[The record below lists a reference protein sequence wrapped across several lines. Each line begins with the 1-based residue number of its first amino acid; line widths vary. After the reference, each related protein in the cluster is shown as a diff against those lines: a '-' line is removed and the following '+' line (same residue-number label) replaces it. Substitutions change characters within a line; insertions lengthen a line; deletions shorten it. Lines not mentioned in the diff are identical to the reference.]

1 MGWVRT
7 RRESKAGL
15 AFVELNDGSCF
26 DNLQLVVPASLPDF
40 PALVARLH
48 PGTSLW
54 AVGNL
59 VASQGGKQPVEVQVE
74 EMGIWGDSDPLAYP
88 IAKQKMSYE
97 HLREVTHLRPRTNT
111 FSALARLRGA
121 LARAVHGFFGDRGFQ
136 WIHTPILTA
145 NDCEGA
151 GKTFR
156 VTSLDLAAL
165 ARSGKDPDFSK
176 DFFGVPVN
184 LTVSGQLEAEA
195 YALSLGDVYTFGP
208 TFRAENSN
216 TSRHLAEFWMVEPE
230 MAFADLEDDMDL
242 AEAFLKHLCRAAL
255 EQCPREMQFFRER
268 VDAGAVARLEQ
279 VAERPFARLTYTEA
293 VKILHDSGERFEF
306 PVAWGSDLQSEH
318 ERHLT
323 EKVFQCP
330 VILTDYPKEIKAF
343 YMKVGDDGRT
353 VRAINGCPSM
363 FTSTVKTPER
373 ASATVPCNIK
383 IGSVITSERLVVTF
397 VVGASMSRR

>member
-121 LARAVHGFFGDRGFQ
+121 LARAVHGFFGTGVFNGSTR
-136 WIHTPILTA
+136 PSSRPMTA
-145 NDCEGA
+145 KA
-151 GKTFR
+151 R
-156 VTSLDLAAL
+156 AR
-165 ARSGKDPDFSK
+165 RSGSRPWTWLPWRVPARIPIFPRIFS
-176 DFFGVPVN
+176 
-184 LTVSGQLEAEA
+184 
-195 YALSLGDVYTFGP
+195 
-208 TFRAENSN
+208 
-216 TSRHLAEFWMVEPE
+216 
-230 MAFADLEDDMDL
+230 
-242 AEAFLKHLCRAAL
+242 
-255 EQCPREMQFFRER
+255 
-268 VDAGAVARLEQ
+268 
-279 VAERPFARLTYTEA
+279 
-293 VKILHDSGERFEF
+293 
-306 PVAWGSDLQSEH
+306 
-318 ERHLT
+318 
-323 EKVFQCP
+323 
-330 VILTDYPKEIKAF
+330 
-343 YMKVGDDGRT
+343 
-353 VRAINGCPSM
+353 
-363 FTSTVKTPER
+363 
-373 ASATVPCNIK
+373 ASP
-383 IGSVITSERLVVTF
+383 
-397 VVGASMSRR
+397 